1 MEKKVKVPALTKQ
14 QTVRLVKDNNSVLI
28 LLVLLF
34 IAFFFIDGFSR
45 GFYNVILYSAQYL
58 PIALGLGLVMITGN
72 IDLSVGFQA
81 ALCAMTSVMGFNVAY
96 AASGN
101 AVVATLVALVCA
113 VVTGAVSSF
122 VNGFI
127 ITKIGVSPLIATI
140 ATNYIFRGLVFN
152 WAKSSI
158 TLDDKTLMQSFAKTL
173 KIGGLKWLTPMIFV
187 IIIVLALVFFWMY
200 KARFGNRLHVVG
212 DNPEAAAYAG
222 ISVSNTVLVTYV
234 VCGIL
239 VALTGF
245 LMVCYDGN
253 AIYTQGT
260 ALGTFPIACCVVGGI
275 KMQGGKGTAIHIML
289 GVLIMRTISQMMVSL
304 FLSPDM
310 VNLITGILLI
320 AVLIMD
326 RFTSTKG
333 AND

>member
-1 MEKKVKVPALTKQ
+1 MEKKVKAPAIDRKQ
-14 QTVRLVKDNNSVLI
+14 AVRLVKDNNSVLI
-28 LLVLLF
+28 LLVLLL
-34 IAFFFIDGFSR
+34 IAFTVIDGFSR

-81 ALCAMTSVMGFNVAY
+81 ALCAVTTVKGFELVYN
-96 AASGN
+96 ASGN
-101 AVVATLVALVCA
+101 AVAATLVALICA
-113 VVTGAVSSF
+113 IVTGALASF

-158 TLDDKTLMQSFAKTL
+158 ILPDKTLMQAFAKTTR
-173 KIGGLKWLTPMIFV
+173 IGGLKWLTPMIFV
-187 IIIVLALVFFWMY
+187 IILVVAVVFFWMY

-212 DNPEAAAYAG
+212 DNPEAAGYAG

-234 VCGIL
+234 VCGVL

-275 KMQGGKGTAIHIML
+275 KMQGGKGTAIHVLL

-326 RFTSTKG
+326 RFTSTKS
-333 AND
+333 AD

>member
-1 MEKKVKVPALTKQ
+1 MDRKQ
-14 QTVRLVKDNNSVLI
+14 AVRMVKDNNSVLI
-28 LLVLLF
+28 LLVLLL

-45 GFYNVILYSAQYL
+45 GFYNVLLYSAQYL

-81 ALCAMTSVMGFNVAY
+81 ATCAMTTVMGFNTVY

-101 AVVATLVALVCA
+101 AVAATLVGVVCA
-113 VVTGAVSSF
+113 IVTGAVCGLI
-122 VNGFI
+122 NGFV

-140 ATNYIFRGLVFN
+140 ATNYIFKGLVFN
-152 WAKSSI
+152 WAKSSL
-158 TLDDKTLMQSFAKTL
+158 TLTDKTAMQAIAKTTQ
-173 KIGGLKWLTPMIFV
+173 IGGLKWLTPMLFVIV
-187 IIIVLALVFFWMY
+187 IIIALVFLWMY
-200 KARFGNRLHVVG
+200 KTRFGNRLHVVG
-212 DNPEAAAYAG
+212 DNPEAASYAG
-222 ISVSNTVLVTYV
+222 ISVSNTVLVTYI
-234 VCGIL
+234 VCGVL
-239 VALTGF
+239 VAITGF
-245 LMVCYDGN
+245 LMVAYDGY

-275 KMQGGKGTAIHIML
+275 KMQGGKGTAIHVLL
-289 GVLIMRTISQMMVSL
+289 GVLIMRTISQMMTSM

-326 RFTSTKG
+326 RFTSTKS
-333 AND
+333 AD

>member
-1 MEKKVKVPALTKQ
+1 MDRRQA
-14 QTVRLVKDNNSVLI
+14 VRMVKDNNSVLI
-28 LLVLLF
+28 LLVLLL
-34 IAFFFIDGFSR
+34 IAFFFIDGFTR

-58 PIALGLGLVMITGN
+58 PVALGLGLIMITGN

-81 ALCAMTSVMGFNVAY
+81 ALCAMTTVMGFNLVYEAN
-96 AASGN
+96 GN
-101 AVVATLVALVCA
+101 VVLAIVVGLIIALI
-113 VVTGAVSSF
+113 TGAVCGL

-140 ATNYIFRGLVFN
+140 ATNYIFKGLVFN
-152 WAKSSI
+152 WAKSSVSLNEKETI
-158 TLDDKTLMQSFAKTL
+158 QAFSKTIR
-173 KIGGLKWLTPMIFV
+173 IGGLKWLTPMIFV
-187 IIIVLALVFFWMY
+187 ILIIVALVFLWMY
-200 KARFGNRLHVVG
+200 KTRFGNRLHVVG

-222 ISVSNTVLVTYV
+222 ISVPNTVLATYV
-234 VCGIL
+234 ICGLL
-239 VALTGF
+239 VAVTGF
-245 LMVCYDGN
+245 LMVAYDGY

-275 KMQGGKGTAIHIML
+275 KMQGGKGTAIHVLL
-289 GVLIMRTISQMMVSL
+289 GVLIMRTISQMMTSM

-333 AND
+333 ADD

>member
-1 MEKKVKVPALTKQ
+1 MEKKIKTPKQ
-14 QTVRLVKDNNSVLI
+14 FSRLVKDNNSVLI
-28 LLVLLF
+28 LLVLLLA
-34 IAFFFIDGFSR
+34 AFTIIDGFSR

-58 PIALGLGLVMITGN
+58 PIALGLGLIMITGN

-81 ALCAMTSVMGFNVAY
+81 ALCAMTTVKGFNAVFAATGNIV
-96 AASGN
+96 AASL
-101 AVVATLVALVCA
+101 AALLCA
-113 VVTGAVSSF
+113 IATGAACSF
-122 VNGFI
+122 LNGFV

-152 WAKSSI
+152 WAKSAI
-158 TLDDKTLMQSFAKTL
+158 TLEDKTLMQSFAKTL
-173 KIGGLKWLTPMIFV
+173 RIGELKWLTPMIFA
-187 IIIVLALVFFWMY
+187 IIIVVALIFFWMY

-222 ISVSNTVLVTYV
+222 ISVGNTVLATYV
-234 VCGIL
+234 ISGVL

-275 KMQGGKGTAIHIML
+275 KMQGGKGTAIHVLL

-310 VNLITGILLI
+310 VNLITGLLLI

-326 RFTSTKG
+326 RFTSTKTS
-333 AND
+333 D

>member
-1 MEKKVKVPALTKQ
+1 MEKKINTANKDNKQ
-14 QTVRLVKDNNSVLI
+14 ISRLVKDNNSVLI
-28 LLVLLF
+28 LLALLLV
-34 IAFFFIDGFSR
+34 AFTVIDGFSR

-81 ALCAMTSVMGFNVAY
+81 AMCAMTTVMGFNGVFALT
-96 AASGN
+96 GN
-101 AVVATLVALVCA
+101 AVVSTFAALFCA
-113 VVTGAVSSF
+113 VATGAVSSF
-122 VNGFI
+122 INGFI

-152 WAKSSI
+152 WAKSAI
-158 TLDDKTLMQSFAKTL
+158 TLDDKTIMQGFAKTL
-173 KIGGLKWLTPMIFV
+173 RIGELKWLTPMIFV
-187 IIIVLALVFFWMY
+187 IILVIAVVFFWMY
-200 KARFGNRLHVVG
+200 KTRFGNRLHVVG

-222 ISVSNTVLVTYV
+222 ISVGNTVLVTYV
-234 VCGIL
+234 VCGVL

-275 KMQGGKGTAIHIML
+275 KMQGGKGTAIHVLL

-326 RFTSTKG
+326 RFTSTK
-333 AND
+333 AAD

>member
-1 MEKKVKVPALTKQ
+1 MDRRQA
-14 QTVRLVKDNNSVLI
+14 VRMVKDNNSVLI
-28 LLVLLF
+28 LLVLLL
-34 IAFFFIDGFSR
+34 IAFFFIDGFTR

-58 PIALGLGLVMITGN
+58 PVALGLGLIMITGN

-81 ALCAMTSVMGFNVAY
+81 ALCAMTTVMGFNLVYEAN
-96 AASGN
+96 GN
-101 AVVATLVALVCA
+101 VVLAIVVGLIIALI
-113 VVTGAVSSF
+113 TGAVCGL

-140 ATNYIFRGLVFN
+140 ATNYIFKGLVFN
-152 WAKSSI
+152 WAKSSVSLKEKETI
-158 TLDDKTLMQSFAKTL
+158 QAFAKTIR
-173 KIGGLKWLTPMIFV
+173 IGGLKWLTPMIFV
-187 IIIVLALVFFWMY
+187 ILIIVALVFLWMY
-200 KARFGNRLHVVG
+200 KTRFGNRLHVVG

-222 ISVSNTVLVTYV
+222 ISVPNTVLVTYV
-234 VCGIL
+234 ICGLL
-239 VALTGF
+239 VAVTGF
-245 LMVCYDGN
+245 LMVAYDGY

-275 KMQGGKGTAIHIML
+275 KMQGGKGTAIHVLL
-289 GVLIMRTISQMMVSL
+289 GVLIMRTISQMMTSM

-310 VNLITGILLI
+310 VNLITGILLV

-326 RFTSTKG
+326 RFTSTKR